1 MGMMTSPA
9 SAAAREDP
17 QRVGRWLA
25 LWAASIVLLVLI
37 GGATRLTESGLSIT
51 EWKPLSGVIP
61 PLSAQ
66 AWNDAF
72 HKYQQIPQYAEL
84 QDKMTVAQFKA
95 IFLWEWVHRLW
106 ARLVGVIFALPLL
119 WFWWRGVIPRALRG
133 RLVAL
138 LVLMGLQ
145 GLMGWYM
152 VMSGLTE
159 RVNVSQYRLAAHL
172 ALALAIY
179 AGALWTSLDLLSPP
193 VETHKSRPLQRWL
206 AVLCAWAFLVIV
218 SGAFV
223 AGLRAGRIYNT
234 FPKMGDRWMP
244 TEYGVLAPWWRNLF
258 ENPAAVQ
265 FDHRVVAVLLII
277 ASIGTWW
284 QASRRVGH
292 SRVARRLQW
301 VALAAAVQGS
311 LGMLTVVFAVPIP
324 LGVAHQAGAVLL
336 FSALLAAWHGAR
348 G

>member
-1 MGMMTSPA
+1 MTT
-9 SAAAREDP
+9 SAAPAATHENP
-17 QRVGRWLA
+17 TRVGRWLA

-66 AWNDAF
+66 AWNEAF
-72 HKYQQIPQYAEL
+72 AKYQQIPQYAEL
-84 QDKMTVAQFKA
+84 QDKMTVTQFKS

-106 ARLVGVIFALPLL
+106 ARLVGVLFALPLA
-119 WFWWRGVIPRALRG
+119 WFWWRGAIPRALRG

-172 ALALAIY
+172 ALALTIY
-179 AGALWTSLDLLSPP
+179 AGALWTSLDLLRPAVAADKSP
-193 VETHKSRPLQRWL
+193 SLRRRL
-206 AVLCAWAFLVIV
+206 AALSAWAFLVIV

-234 FPKMGDRWMP
+234 FPKMGDRWVP
-244 TEYGVLAPWWRNLF
+244 AEYGVLSPWWRNLF
-258 ENPAAVQ
+258 ENPAAAQ
-265 FDHRVVAVLLII
+265 FDHRLVAILLII
-277 ASIGTWW
+277 AAIATWW
-284 QASRRVGH
+284 QASRQVGR
-292 SRVARRLQW
+292 STVARRLTW
-301 VALAAAVQGS
+301 VAVAAAVQGS

-336 FSALLAAWHGAR
+336 FSALLGAWHGAR
-348 G
+348 E

>member
-1 MGMMTSPA
+1 MTSSPA

-17 QRVGRWLA
+17 RRVGRWLA

-51 EWKPLSGVIP
+51 EWKPLAGVIP
-61 PLSAQ
+61 PLTAQ

-72 HKYQQIPQYAEL
+72 TRYQQIPQYAEL
-84 QDKMTVAQFKA
+84 QGTMTVVQFKS

-106 ARLVGVIFALPLL
+106 ARLVGVLFALPLL
-119 WFWWRGVIPRALRG
+119 WFWWRGAIPRALRG

-152 VMSGLTE
+152 VMSGLTQ

-179 AGALWTSLDLLSPP
+179 AGALWTALDLLSPSTARG
-193 VETHKSRPLQRWL
+193 VSRRLARWL
-206 AVLCAWAFLVIV
+206 GALAASAFLVMV

-234 FPKMGDRWMP
+234 FPMMGDRWVP
-244 TEYGVLAPWWRNLF
+244 AEYGMLSPWWRNLF
-258 ENPAAVQ
+258 ENPSAAQ
-265 FDHRVVAVLLII
+265 FDHRVLAVSLIVAAI
-277 ASIGTWW
+277 ATWW
-284 QASRRVGH
+284 SASRHLGR
-292 SRVARRLQW
+292 STVARRLRW
-301 VALAAAVQGS
+301 VAIAAAVQGS
-311 LGMLTVVFAVPIP
+311 LGIFTVVLAVPVP

-336 FSALLAAWHGAR
+336 FSALLGAWHAAR
-348 G
+348 A